1 MFDIP
6 QAPLAVERDAQRVA
20 RLRRGDVPIHEPGL
34 EPMVQAHFTSLAPL
48 ALGADIDAALRGNS
62 GPLQPLLALAI
73 ACERSDGE
81 HLRDAA
87 ERCGIPPEQASQC
100 HMQALSWAI
109 QIQD

>member
-1 MFDIP
+1 MADDAADRAADRAAHRRGRRLGLRSGLALLGGWFGVVWKV
-6 QAPLAVERDAQRVA
+6 LAVPPSLTDPEPRPGERFCRA
-20 RLRRGDVPIHEPGL
+20 
-34 EPMVQAHFTSLAPL
+34 
-48 ALGADIDAALRGNS
+48 
-62 GPLQPLLALAI
+62 LLALAI

-87 ERCGIPPEQASQC
+87 ERCAISPDQASDC